1 MHDPIQPNSKVG
13 DKMAEHLQVIHKLNI
28 ENIVGKHDTLN
39 FCIDYDGNLIL
50 LTSTKDRG
58 KYLHSIFQVT
68 EWGVKIVVVPP
79 SKKEFHYAQPLGENW
94 LLVNARVNDKKAY
107 NAFVY
112 NESQYLISSFHLGDG
127 IEDVQTTKNAEIWVS
142 YFDEGIYG
150 GTIGGSGLLCFD
162 TNGVLIFDFIKFV
175 QIPSNNEIPFI
186 DDCYSLNVC
195 SNETVYLYYYS
206 DFPLLA
212 LHNKTGYEIFNHK
225 AFEKSPIAGSHA
237 FSIWDDQILFGHG
250 YNGKGKLHL
259 YSLNKKSTKSFLPVN
274 EQNKLIKYDY
284 AVGRKHKMFLVCEND
299 VYLVDIRDV
308 I

>member
-1 MHDPIQPNSKVG
+1 MVDQ
-13 DKMAEHLQVIHKLNI
+13 LQAIYKLNI
-28 ENIVGKHDTLN
+28 DHIAGKHDTHNICL
-39 FCIDYDGNLIL
+39 DYDGNLIL
-50 LTSTKDRG
+50 LTSIKESG
-58 KYLHSIFQVT
+58 KYYHSVFHVT
-68 EWGVKIVVVPP
+68 EWGVQSIEVPP

-94 LLVNARVNDKKAY
+94 LLVNARVNDNKAH

-162 TNGVLIFDFIKFV
+162 KNGEVVFDFIKFV
-175 QIPSNNEIPFI
+175 QTPSNNEIPFI
-186 DDCYSLNVC
+186 SDCYAMNVY
-195 SNETVYLYYYS
+195 SNNTVYLYYYS

-212 LHNKTGYEIFNHK
+212 LHDKTDYEIFKHK
-225 AFEKSPIAGSHA
+225 AFVKSPITGSHA
-237 FSIWDDQILFGHG
+237 FSIWKGHILFGHG

-274 EQNKLIKYDY
+274 EQNEIIKYDY

-308 I
+308 IE